1 MMVMMMTHILFAEDV
16 NNEGSEGNEGTG
28 DGDPDGGGG
37 TDGGVAGLHGV
48 RLDIEDIVLLQIV
61 IGRVDNVGIVEIDG
75 MNLLTTLGVLTDE
88 LHAVANIP
96 GWLTSPMTE
105 IL

>member
-37 TDGGVAGLHGV
+37 TDGGVAGLH
-48 RLDIEDIVLLQIV
+48 
-61 IGRVDNVGIVEIDG
+61 
-75 MNLLTTLGVLTDE
+75 
-88 LHAVANIP
+88 
-96 GWLTSPMTE
+96 
-105 IL
+105 